1 LQFSYGHLAFVAGII
16 LAAAGMAQAV
26 ADPKAHLH
34 GVHALLLGSGVALYI
49 ATFCYTRIV
58 MFGGASYT
66 RVIASLLAIVIT
78 VCSPGLPALAPLAM
92 LTALVIALNCFE
104 LYWVSSGR
112 PLLLINIG
120 QGAAG
125 R

>member
-1 LQFSYGHLAFVAGII
+1 MAFVMGII
-16 LAAAGMAQAV
+16 LAAAGLAQAV
-26 ADPKAHLH
+26 ADPRAHLH
-34 GVHALLLGSGVALYI
+34 GVHALLLGSGVSLYI

-66 RVIASLLAIVIT
+66 RVVAALLAIVVT
-78 VCSPGLPALAPLAM
+78 ALSPALPAIAPLAL
-92 LTALVIALNCFE
+92 LTVLVLALNAFE
-104 LYWVSSGR
+104 FYWVSTGK
-112 PLLLINIG
+112 PLMLINVG